1 MPTSKR
7 DAAQFAAKFICF
19 PNASDPREP
28 ATAANDCGES
38 DSESESESE
47 SERSEERNIRRRA
60 ATL

>member
-47 SERSEERNIRRRA
+47 RSEERNIRRRA